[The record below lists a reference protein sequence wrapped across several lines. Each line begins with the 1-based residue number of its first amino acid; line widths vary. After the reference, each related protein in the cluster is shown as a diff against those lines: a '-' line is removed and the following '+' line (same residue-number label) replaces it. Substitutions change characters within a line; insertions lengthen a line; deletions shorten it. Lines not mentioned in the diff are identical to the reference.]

1 MTNHNI
7 IKTLLPVN
15 QNRESHEN
23 PEGSTPMDPDF
34 DLLPLPDQEAVNYR
48 AEIPED
54 NRLQNVQAISANI
67 RRMKKQSRPL
77 SSNNIGSLARRL
89 F

>member
-1 MTNHNI
+1 MTNQHI

-15 QNRESHEN
+15 QNREPEGN
-23 PEGSTPMDPDF
+23 PEGGTPMDPDF
-34 DLLPLPDQEAVNYR
+34 NVLPLPDQEAVNYR

-67 RRMKKQSRPL
+67 RRLEKQSRPL
-77 SSNNIGSLARRL
+77 SSNNLVTLARRL